1 MDTPDQRI
9 ANLERQVAALIVH
22 INQITPLVLQTV
34 DLVTIHADA
43 LQHILVKNAGTELA
57 ADLEK
62 MLADRE
68 GTIHD

>member
-9 ANLERQVAALIVH
+9 ANLERQVAALVVH

-43 LQHILVKNAGTELA
+43 LQHILVKTRAQNSPRT
-57 ADLEK
+57 
-62 MLADRE
+62 
-68 GTIHD
+68 